1 MREGHVLTAST
12 MCVDRPVA
20 GLLMGKAPDVA
31 SKRLL
36 VLHIRLNL
44 PES

>member
-1 MREGHVLTAST
+1 MLTAST
-12 MCVDRPVA
+12 IYVDWLAA
-20 GLLMGKAPDVA
+20 GLLMGKPSDVA

>member
-1 MREGHVLTAST
+1 MLTTST
-12 MCVDRPVA
+12 IGVDRPVA